1 MSNEARCKDE
11 KALSKGMGGIYNTE
25 HTPNHLPYLATQKG
39 LKGKQIVKCPKR
51 HVARMEM
58 H

>member
-25 HTPNHLPYLATQKG
+25 HTPNHLPYLATQEW
-39 LKGKQIVKCPKR
+39 PK
-51 HVARMEM
+51 ASK
-58 H
+58 